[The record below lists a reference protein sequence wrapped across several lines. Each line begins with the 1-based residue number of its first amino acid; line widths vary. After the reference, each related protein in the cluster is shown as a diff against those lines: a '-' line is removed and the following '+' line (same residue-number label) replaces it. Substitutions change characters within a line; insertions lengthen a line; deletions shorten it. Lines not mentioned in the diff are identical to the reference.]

1 MVISVVIPLQA
12 ETLDNSAVTRPEET
26 SSKGFDKVFAFLRE
40 QFLAGAIQP
49 GDRLTP
55 ERELCLQLG
64 VSRPALRE
72 ALRALSMIGV
82 VEILHGVGTIAR
94 RPDISVLGEFFA
106 FALAQ
111 QPEMADDVLE
121 ARIAIECQAVRLACT
136 RATIDDLERLRAA
149 LETIRATIDDEAA
162 GAAADYEFHDA
173 LVRASHSPTL
183 LCLYRAMAP
192 LLHRS
197 HRERRRLVRR
207 YADIKTYVAQDH
219 ARVFEAVVARDEAG
233 ADAILRQHF
242 AIGDEY
248 RRRAAVAEVAT

>member
-1 MVISVVIPLQA
+1 MVIPLQA
-12 ETLDNSAVTRPEET
+12 KTLENGAITRPEET
-26 SSKGFDKVFAFLRE
+26 SSKGFDKVFAFLRD

-64 VSRPALRE
+64 VSRPMLRE

-82 VEILHGVGTIAR
+82 VDILHGVGTIVR
-94 RPDISVLGEFFA
+94 RPDISVLGEFFS

-111 QPEMADDVLE
+111 QPEMAEDLLE
-121 ARIAIECQAVRLACT
+121 ARVAIECQAVRLACA
-136 RATIDDLERLRAA
+136 RATLSDLERLRAA
-149 LETIRATIDDEAA
+149 LESVRTTIDDEAA

-192 LLHRS
+192 LLHQS
-197 HRERRRLVRR
+197 HLERRDLVRR
-207 YADIKTYVAQDH
+207 YADIKGPVIQGH
-219 ARVFEAVVARDEAG
+219 ARIFEAIVARDEAG

-242 AIGDEY
+242 AIGDEH
-248 RRRAAVAEVAT
+248 RRRTATAKATT

>member
-1 MVISVVIPLQA
+1 VVISVVIPLQA

-136 RATIDDLERLRAA
+136 RATIDDLERLRA
-149 LETIRATIDDEAA
+149 TIDDEAA

-197 HRERRRLVRR
+197 HRERRGLVRR